1 MLFSQKGNFSEY
13 RLQRRNPQ
21 EKEMKDP
28 TPDLSS
34 LPEGDYKGIRYG
46 YIFELED
53 GTKYRTKYGVRNS
66 SHHAGPPKLYHV
78 GPNAEEPVLKEVK
91 KFTGFAEIGGVMQ
104 GATYGSRPD
113 PNENVTRITVDKKG
127 FKIPESVDKALK
139 LKNRSFAEITS
150 LSGEYRGGI
159 QKPQIGIKTDKTI
172 LRRDLKGVGLSTSPS
187 ENAPNQPNMART
199 LSLDWENRHPFHMGI
214 EPWIAT
220 PIISDTDDGLYIGTV
235 KGEEFATKSG
245 VIMLG
250 IKLAID
256 YPETCLGLVKGKK
269 LYIFKQSQITSNIN
283 SKVFSNMLLSDDGN
297 YYPDK
302 HFSEIKSDDE
312 LRDYAHRL
320 MKEAHK
326 DNYSKEKTDK
336 VVDDLLKDRE
346 KGRESYGV
354 VIGKLKSSLGNRSYA
369 DAPDEV
375 VDKLPDYAFSPV
387 AIDWTPDGV
396 DSVGQLKL
404 SNIIGTVVMSVA
416 YSHLYH
422 WCTKDYVVHKAL
434 EEYYNRMPWAVDKL
448 AEHYLANVD
457 AGVIFRNLV
466 IPGMCPVEYMD
477 KIVAVL
483 EAYSLRNADVMK
495 QYQSEFDEVFNI
507 IKACQ
512 YKLRRLSEGKRVFS
526 DSTEIARSGIGD
538 AVDSITESI
547 LNFWHKFHRS
557 PVKELK
563 TSDGKQVKQYVKKQ
577 LMSPKDSANLVKSI
591 MDSVVTTTKY
601 TLLRK

>member
-1 MLFSQKGNFSEY
+1 MLFSQKGDFAEY

-21 EKEMKDP
+21 EKELKDP

-34 LPEGDYKGIRYG
+34 LPEGEYKGIRYG

-53 GTKYRTKYGVRNS
+53 GTKYKTKYGVRNS
-66 SHHAGPPKLYHV
+66 RNRAGSPKLYRV
-78 GPNAEEPVLKEVK
+78 NLNAEEPVLVEVK
-91 KFTGFAEIGGVMQ
+91 KFTGFAEISAGMQ
-104 GATYGSRPD
+104 GATYGDKPA
-113 PNENVTRITVDKKG
+113 PGENTTRITVDTKG
-127 FKIPESVDKALK
+127 FRIPENTQKALQ
-139 LKNRSFAEITS
+139 LKQKKFAEITS

-159 QKPQIGIKTDKTI
+159 AKPLIGIKNDKTI
-172 LRRDLKGVGLSTSPS
+172 MRRDLKGVGLSTDPS
-187 ENAPNQPNMART
+187 ETAPNQPNKART
-199 LSLDWENRHPFHMGI
+199 LSLDWENKNPFHLGI
-214 EPWIAT
+214 EPWITT

-256 YPETCLGLVKGKK
+256 YPETVLGLVRSKK

-283 SKVFSNMLLSDDGN
+283 SKVFSNMLMGEDGN
-297 YYPDK
+297 YHSEKY
-302 HFSEIKSDDE
+302 FSVNSDE
-312 LRDYAHRL
+312 EFRSYAHNL

-326 DNYSKEKTDK
+326 DNYSESKTNE
-336 VVDDLLKDRE
+336 VVDGILKDRKE
-346 KGRESYGV
+346 GEDYGNL
-354 VIGKLKSSLGNRSYA
+354 IGKLKSGLGNKSYA
-369 DAPDEV
+369 DVPDEV
-375 VDKLPDYAFSPV
+375 VDKLPDYAFSPT

-404 SNIIGTVVMSVA
+404 QNVIGTMVMSVA
-416 YSHLYH
+416 YTHLYH

-457 AGVIFRNLV
+457 SGVIFKSLV
-466 IPGMCPVEYMD
+466 IPGLCPIEYMD
-477 KIVAVL
+477 KLVAVL

-507 IKACQ
+507 VKACQ
-512 YKLRRLSEGKRVFS
+512 YKLRRLTEGKRVFS
-526 DSTEIARSGIGD
+526 KAGDIASSGIHD

-563 TSDGKQVKQYVKKQ
+563 TSDGKIVKEYVRKQ
-577 LMSPKDSANLVKSI
+577 LMSPKTSAELVKSI
-591 MDSVVTTTKY
+591 MDSVATSVKY
-601 TLLRK
+601 SLKF